1 MDKLFLIKGI
11 IIGFSVAAPVG
22 PMGILCIRRSLHKG
36 PVSGFLTGL
45 GAASADTVYGIVAAF
60 GLTFISSFLVK
71 LGTWLQVI
79 GILFLL
85 YLGVKYLFEE
95 AQEHNKE
102 GPRGKGLAGD
112 YLSAFFFTLTN
123 PVTILSFAA
132 IFAAL
137 GLAGGDHS
145 YSAAPG
151 LILGIFLGSMLWW
164 LILSSTTGIIRTK
177 TSSKILSQ
185 SSRVA
190 GIILIAFAIYLAISL
205 L

>member
-1 MDKLFLIKGI
+1 M
-11 IIGFSVAAPVG
+11 
-22 PMGILCIRRSLHKG
+22 
-36 PVSGFLTGL
+36 
-45 GAASADTVYGIVAAF
+45 
-60 GLTFISSFLVK
+60 
-71 LGTWLQVI
+71 
-79 GILFLL
+79 
-85 YLGVKYLFEE
+85 
-95 AQEHNKE
+95 
-102 GPRGKGLAGD
+102 
-112 YLSAFFFTLTN
+112 
-123 PVTILSFAA
+123 TILSFAA